1 MAASA
6 LRRGLV
12 VAGVLALPYVP
23 FLLGLDLRAASP
35 SAATA
40 AAALLGAAALGA
52 PGAAGMLLGR
62 GRGAARRVVQALAGA
77 VLANV
82 AAMIALRLAGV
93 EPGPTSFA
101 AALGAMTVAAGVAGH
116 ARGGRVPDPRRAP
129 AAAVIFGA
137 AFLLAAE
144 AGLDV
149 VPPLEDQDS
158 EVQGTA
164 PGLVQD
170 LAPVCLTNRST
181 LHYFAHPP
189 LLHALAAS
197 TLTLAGQLPAVRA
210 AHDAAREELST
221 IPAAERRGWP
231 AVAKALRG
239 GIPRRDYSLRWW
251 RDVYGA
257 FVADPALLGTRAPN
271 FVLAAVAATLLFLW
285 LLRLGATSFDAGLLV
300 AVYAT
305 LPEVFVRSGYG
316 GYYAIDAAT
325 WLAAAWLATGSAG
338 GGRAG
343 YFAGGLGALADQKLL
358 LFGAV
363 AAAVANA
370 RALVARHRS
379 ALLRALPLV
388 LGMAAAS
395 LAFWVYGLAVAPADF
410 VTDHW
415 REHGLARFVGT
426 PAKAG
431 PGQLAYPSRAALWL
445 ELGEHY
451 GIWAALAAG
460 AVLAGIAR
468 ARGGRDETGAATLL
482 VAWTAAVAIVFTLA
496 DWRQTKH
503 LALFVPAATLLIGM
517 MLAEARPGPRV
528 ALRLALVAALAWNV
542 AELLRLARDFES
554 MSATPLW

>member
-1 MAASA
+1 
-6 LRRGLV
+6 LRRGL
-12 VAGVLALPYVP
+12 ATGGALALPYVP
-23 FLLGLDLRAASP
+23 FLLGLDLRAVPAP
-35 SAATA
+35 AATA
-40 AAALLGAAALGA
+40 SAALLGAATLGA

-62 GRGAARRVVQALAGA
+62 GRGAARRVAQALVGA

-82 AAMIALRLAGV
+82 AAAIALKLVGV

-101 AALGAMTVAAGVAGH
+101 AALGAMTVAAGVLGR
-116 ARGGRVPDPRRAP
+116 ARGGRVPDPRRTP
-129 AAAVIFGA
+129 AAAVIFVA

-164 PGLVQD
+164 PGLVHD

-197 TLTLAGQLPAVRA
+197 ALTLSGQLPAVRA
-210 AHDAAREELST
+210 AHDAARAELSA
-221 IPAAERRGWP
+221 IPIAERRGWR
-231 AVAKALRG
+231 AVEAALRG
-239 GIPRRDYSLRWW
+239 ETPRRDYSLRWW

-257 FVADPALLGTRAPN
+257 FVEDPALLGTRAPN

-285 LLRLGATSFDAGLLV
+285 LRRLGATSFDATLLV

-325 WLAAAWLATGSAG
+325 WLAGAWLATGSVG

-343 YFAGGLGALADQKLL
+343 YFAGALGALADQKLL

-370 RALVARHRS
+370 RALAARHR
-379 ALLRALPLV
+379 APLMRALPLV
-388 LGMAAAS
+388 LGMAAAT
-395 LAFWVYGLAVAPADF
+395 LAFWVYGLSVAPADF

-415 REHGLARFVGT
+415 REHGLARFVAT
-426 PAKAG
+426 PAPAG
-431 PGQLAYPSRAALWL
+431 RGQLAYPSKAALWI

-468 ARGGRDETGAATLL
+468 ARRGGDETGAATLL
-482 VAWTAAVAIVFTLA
+482 VAWTAAVAIVFTLT

-503 LALFVPAATLLIGM
+503 LALFVPAATLLIGVTVVD
-517 MLAEARPGPRV
+517 ARPGPRW
-528 ALRLALVAALAWNV
+528 ALRFALLAALAWNT
-542 AELLRLARDFES
+542 AELVRLAHDFES